1 MGKHQVTNRRRHGV
15 GGLGGRPSKTCPVL
29 LFYLL
34 DSCVFCLLI
43 AVLLLGEIDTVIT
56 VRNPALRCRTHWES

>member
-1 MGKHQVTNRRRHGV
+1 MGWADLV
-15 GGLGGRPSKTCPVL
+15 GDLVRLALCFS
-29 LFYLL
+29 FIYLIL
-34 DSCVFCLLI
+34 VSFCLLI